1 MTTVDSVEDFG
12 VSVGPLLWP
21 IRCPLHPKVELD
33 EQGECPACWT
43 DEDTRFKRSQD
54 T

>member
-1 MTTVDSVEDFG
+1 MTTVNSVHDKA
-12 VSVGPLLWP
+12 SDGPLLWP

-43 DEDTRFKRSQD
+43 DEDTRARRRED
-54 T
+54 V